1 MMTIKTFK
9 IERIFMVLLVC
20 ILNTQTATAKDIE
33 NYCHDS
39 SVNKEW
45 VTLLTQYPND
55 DAIAKLFAM
64 RLGLC
69 ELVERGFIKHDRAT
83 EIFENARAK
92 EVKEKR
98 RHLNSQHGGV

>member
-1 MMTIKTFK
+1 MVNKVLK
-9 IERIFMVLLVC
+9 INRVFILLLVC
-20 ILNTQTATAKDIE
+20 ILNIQTATAKEVE

-45 VTLLTQYPND
+45 VTLLAQYPND

-69 ELVERGFIKHDRAT
+69 ELVERGFIEHDRAT
-83 EIFENARAK
+83 KIFEKARAQ
-92 EVKEKR
+92 EVREKR
-98 RHLNSQHGGV
+98 KRLDSQRDGV

>member
-1 MMTIKTFK
+1 MGLNIRTLFAS
-9 IERIFMVLLVC
+9 VLIIVSS
-20 ILNTQTATAKDIE
+20 TVYADE

-45 VTLLTQYPND
+45 ATLLAQHPND

-69 ELVERGFIKHDRAT
+69 ELVERGFIEHDRAT
-83 EIFENARAK
+83 KIFEKARAQ
-92 EVKEKR
+92 EVREKR
-98 RHLNSQHGGV
+98 KRLDSQRDGV

>member
-1 MMTIKTFK
+1 MIDKVLK
-9 IERIFMVLLVC
+9 IEKVFILLLVY
-20 ILNTQTATAKDIE
+20 ILNTQAATAKEVE

-45 VTLLTQYPND
+45 AILLGQYPND

-69 ELVERGFIKHDRAT
+69 ELVERGFIEHGRAT
-83 EIFENARAK
+83 KIFEKARAK
-92 EVKEKR
+92 EVREKKNRLDSR
-98 RHLNSQHGGV
+98 REGV

>member
-1 MMTIKTFK
+1 MVDKVLK
-9 IERIFMVLLVC
+9 IERVIILMLVY
-20 ILNTQTATAKDIE
+20 ILNTQTATAKEVE

-45 VTLLTQYPND
+45 AILLGQHPSD

-69 ELVERGFIKHDRAT
+69 ELVERGFIEHDRAT
-83 EIFENARAK
+83 KIFEKARAK
-92 EVKEKR
+92 EVREKR
-98 RHLNSQHGGV
+98 RRLESQRDGV

>member
-1 MMTIKTFK
+1 MLVRVFILV
-9 IERIFMVLLVC
+9 MVYIVGA
-20 ILNTQTATAKDIE
+20 QTATAKDVE

-45 VTLLTQYPND
+45 AILLGQHPSD

-69 ELVERGFIKHDRAT
+69 ELVERGFIEHDRAT
-83 EIFENARAK
+83 KIFEKARAQ
-92 EVKEKR
+92 EVREKR
-98 RHLNSQHGGV
+98 KRLDSQRDGV